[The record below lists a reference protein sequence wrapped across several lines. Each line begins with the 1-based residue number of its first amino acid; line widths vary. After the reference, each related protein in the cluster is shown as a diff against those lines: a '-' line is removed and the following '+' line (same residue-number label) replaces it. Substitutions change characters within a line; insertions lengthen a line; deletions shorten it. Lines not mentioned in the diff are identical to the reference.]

1 MTIRNAI
8 VIACGIGA
16 VFGLCLW
23 IATLG
28 RGGDAPAP
36 RRTAAAVQPAHPAA
50 PGATPAGVSRAP
62 TADAPVEDKVRV
74 MIASGDPEQAFKA
87 YQLVE
92 ECLRLERDKEL
103 VETEAHLVRQGADAG
118 IQFVSTKLGGPTLTA
133 IARTCAS
140 LSGRTRLDHYQWL
153 EYAVDRHAGGALSVY
168 IAAGPR
174 GDAAALRER
183 PADPAV
189 MAWRDDA
196 LRRVDDGVRAGE
208 PGVLLSASGNYA
220 LLGKDLAM
228 PELLKL
234 HLAADKVVGAVN
246 HDQGPFPH
254 AILDQWGAT
263 LTPQQRA
270 QAEREAEQI
279 FQAWRQRQR

>member
-1 MTIRNAI
+1 MTVRNRI
-8 VIACGIGA
+8 VIACGTGA

-23 IATLG
+23 IATVG
-28 RGGDAPAP
+28 RGDDAPP
-36 RRTAAAVQPAHPAA
+36 RTAAAGQSPHPAA
-50 PGATPAGVSRAP
+50 PGTNPPGEPHAP
-62 TADAPVEDKVRV
+62 TADASVEDKVRV
-74 MIASGDPEQAFKA
+74 MTASGDPEQAFKA

-103 VETEAHLVRQGADAG
+103 VETEAHLVRQGTDAG
-118 IQFVSTKLGGPTLTA
+118 IQFVSTKVDGPTLTA
-133 IARTCAS
+133 IARACAS

-153 EYAVDRHAGGALSVY
+153 EYAVDRHTGGALSVY
-168 IAAGPR
+168 VAAGPR

-189 MAWRDDA
+189 IAWRDDA

-208 PGVLLSASGNYA
+208 PDALLSATANYA

-228 PELLKL
+228 PDLLKL
-234 HLAADKVVGAVN
+234 HLAADKVVGAIN
-246 HDQGPFPH
+246 HDQGPFPR
-254 AILDQWGAT
+254 AILDQWAAT
-263 LTPQQRA
+263 LTPQQRT

-279 FQAWRQRQR
+279 FQAWQQRQR